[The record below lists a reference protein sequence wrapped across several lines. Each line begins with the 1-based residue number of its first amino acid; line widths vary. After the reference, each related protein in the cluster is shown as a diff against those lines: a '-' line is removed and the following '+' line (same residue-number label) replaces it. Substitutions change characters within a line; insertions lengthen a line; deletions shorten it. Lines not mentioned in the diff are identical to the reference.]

1 MFSIDLANRQNSL
14 EFDGE
19 RLRRAVEVIL
29 RDAGILAAEV
39 SIAVV
44 DDPTIHALNRQ
55 YLDHDCPT
63 DVLSFALERDGQRVE
78 GEVIV
83 SSDTALRMAVHYGWS
98 ADDELALYVVH
109 GTLHLVG
116 YDDGDPR
123 SISEMR
129 AAERRYLALLG
140 IEPRERPPA
149 PRPWGER

>member
-1 MFSIDLANRQNSL
+1 MFSIEIANRQNSL

-19 RLRRAVEVIL
+19 RLRRAVEAIL
-29 RDAGILAAEV
+29 RDAGVLTATV

-44 DDPTIHALNRQ
+44 DDPTIRKLNRQ

-63 DVLSFALERDGQRVE
+63 DVLSFALERDGQRLE

-83 SSDTALRMAVHYGWS
+83 SSDTALRTAGHFGWS
-98 ADDELALYVVH
+98 ADDELVLYVVH
-109 GTLHLVG
+109 GMLHLVG

-140 IEPRERPPA
+140 IEPRQEPPA
-149 PRPWGER
+149 PHRASER